1 MKCKKI
7 IPTLKSLRPS
17 TLFNKLLKF
26 RSIGTSLLLTVVL
39 IVILL
44 SGSVG
49 LTAYKI
55 AKDSLVKTSTELLFN
70 KAHDSGLIVDER
82 IKNYLI
88 SISSLGSLELLS
100 DIDNSWIEKLDYI
113 QKEMNRLNLSNI
125 GIADT
130 DGNLR
135 LDNNKVV
142 NIYNEWFFKQANLGL
157 PSFSAPFYRE
167 ESGQVDIAM
176 AAPLKHDRKV
186 VGVIVAYKN
195 ADEFYQIAQDIHIG
209 ETGYAYIIDERIDV
223 ISHPT
228 INTNVSGDTDRIN
241 FSNLVENVD
250 ESSKSKIDHILKEIR
265 AKNVGV
271 EMYEQEGE
279 KIYIGYAPI
288 LSKGWTVIV
297 HITEKEILSELD
309 KLNNSLLVIGIL
321 ALALSIIS
329 SYFISKKIS
338 DKIVDISNQ
347 TTLLA
352 KLDLSSSIDEKI
364 QNSPNEI
371 GIMGRSI
378 QSIIDS
384 MKSFAHEIQTS
395 SYSLASSSVK
405 LDDITQESYA
415 ASNSVAT
422 AASNIASEADIQLQE
437 ILGISSSMKNVNDSF
452 GFVLTQT
459 KTVDALSKKAHIN
472 ANNGREVIDEVIGQM
487 TNIKDSTG
495 KVKFSLE
502 DIKISSSKMDEVLII
517 IQGIAE
523 KTNLLALNATIEAA
537 RAGEH
542 GRGFS
547 VVAEEIRI
555 LADQTKSSTL
565 EINELLK
572 ENQNIIDYT
581 NQNMEYSESEVNN
594 GIIAVNETKK
604 VFDEIAIV
612 IDSIAHEMNKSAI
625 AIIDVEDKL
634 DNAMDS
640 IFKAETITNEVA
652 MQIGNISAAT
662 EEQLASMN
670 EVSNS
675 TYSLT
680 RLADE
685 LQNLAKK
692 IKL

>member
-1 MKCKKI
+1 MKYKKI
-7 IPTLKSLRPS
+7 ILTLKNLCPS
-17 TLFNKLLKF
+17 SLFNRLLKF
-26 RSIGTSLLLTVVL
+26 RSIGTSLLFTVVL
-39 IVILL
+39 IVISL

-70 KAHDSGLIVDER
+70 KANDSGLIVDER

-100 DIDNSWIEKLDYI
+100 DIDNSWMKKLDYI
-113 QKEMNRLNLSNI
+113 QKEKNRLNLSNI

-135 LDNNKVV
+135 LDNNKEINV
-142 NIYNEWFFKQANLGL
+142 YNEWFFKQANLGL

-209 ETGYAYIIDERIDV
+209 ETGYAYIIDESIDV

-228 INTNVSGDTDRIN
+228 INTNVSSDTAKIN

-271 EMYEQEGE
+271 EMYEQHGE

-309 KLNNSLLVIGIL
+309 KLNHSLLIIGIS

-338 DKIVDISNQ
+338 NKIVDISNQ
-347 TTLLA
+347 TIRLA
-352 KLDLSSSIDEKI
+352 ELDLSSSIDEKI
-364 QNSPNEI
+364 QNRPDEI

-378 QSIIDS
+378 QSVIDS

-395 SYSLASSSVK
+395 SYTLASSSVK
-405 LDDITQESYA
+405 LATITQESYA
-415 ASNSVAT
+415 SSNSVAE

-437 ILGISSSMKNVNDSF
+437 ILGISSTMKNVNDSF
-452 GFVLTQT
+452 GFVLKQT
-459 KTVDALSKKAHIN
+459 KIVDSLSKLAHSN
-472 ANNGREVIDEVIGQM
+472 ANKGREVVDEVIGQM
-487 TNIKDSTG
+487 ANIKDSTG
-495 KVKFSLE
+495 IVKSSLE
-502 DIKISSSKMDEVLII
+502 DIKTSSQKMDEILII
-517 IQGIAE
+517 IQGVAE

-555 LADQTKSSTL
+555 LADQTKSSTH
-565 EINELLK
+565 EINRLLK
-572 ENQNIIDYT
+572 DNQSIIDYT
-581 NQNMEYSESEVNN
+581 NQNMEYSDSEVNN
-594 GIIAVNETKK
+594 GIMTVNETKK

-612 IDSIAHEMNKSAI
+612 IDSMADEINKSAVVI
-625 AIIDVEDKL
+625 TDVEDNL

-640 IFKAETITNEVA
+640 IFKAETITNEVT

-662 EEQLASMN
+662 EEQMASMN

-675 TYSLT
+675 TDYLA

>member
-17 TLFNKLLKF
+17 TLFNRSLKF

-70 KAHDSGLIVDER
+70 KALDSGLIVDER

-209 ETGYAYIIDERIDV
+209 ETGYAYIIDEGIDV

-228 INTNVSGDTDRIN
+228 INTNVSGDTARIN

-250 ESSKSKIDHILKEIR
+250 ENSKSKIDHILKEIR

-338 DKIVDISNQ
+338 NKIVDISNQ

-352 KLDLSSSIDEKI
+352 ELDLSSSIDEKI

-405 LDDITQESYA
+405 LADITQESYA
-415 ASNSVAT
+415 SSNSVAT

-565 EINELLK
+565 EINKLLK

-640 IFKAETITNEVA
+640 IFKAETITNEVT

>member
-26 RSIGTSLLLTVVL
+26 RSIGTSLLLTVVS

-228 INTNVSGDTDRIN
+228 INTNVSGDTNRIN

-378 QSIIDS
+378 QSIIES

-405 LDDITQESYA
+405 LADITQESYA

-437 ILGISSSMKNVNDSF
+437 ILGISRSMKNVNDSF

-640 IFKAETITNEVA
+640 IFKAETITNKVT

-662 EEQLASMN
+662 EDQLASMN

>member
-7 IPTLKSLRPS
+7 IPTLKSLKPS

-142 NIYNEWFFKQANLGL
+142 NIYDEWFFKQANLGL

-378 QSIIDS
+378 QSIIES

-640 IFKAETITNEVA
+640 IFKAETITNKVT

>member
-1 MKCKKI
+1 LKCKKI